1 MTDQKWKN
9 FNWFT
14 GTKRSEVVRSL
25 EDRQPTRLREQ
36 GVRRQ
41 VVGLYLLV
49 LAMMPGA
56 FLIHH
61 YGLLDRFGRDSAL
74 VGMTLQ
80 MVLMIGIVS
89 LYNVL
94 RRSVRHISEAREEWI
109 DERMVELRD
118 AAHYTAYQILAVAG
132 CLLGFSMNFFN
143 NPQTDRGF
151 LVMTLFGLTFPFLA
165 MALPALVLAWRL
177 PTERD

>member
-1 MTDQKWKN
+1 MADQKWN
-9 FNWFT
+9 NYNWFT
-14 GTKRSEVVRSL
+14 GTKRSEVIRSL

-41 VVGLYLLV
+41 IVGLYLLV
-49 LAMMPGA
+49 LAMIPGA

-74 VGMTLQ
+74 VGMILQ
-80 MVLMIGIVS
+80 MLFVTGIVS
-89 LYNVL
+89 LYYML
-94 RRSVRHISEAREEWI
+94 RRSVRHISEAKAEWL

-118 AAHYTAYQILAVAG
+118 AAHYTAYKILAVAV
-132 CLLGFSMNFFN
+132 CLLGFSLQFFN
-143 NPQTDRGF
+143 NPRTERRF
-151 LVMTLFGLTFPFLA
+151 LVTTLSLTFTFLA